1 MLAWR
6 DNVGKR
12 FFRAETRKA
21 RRKRKIASRERK
33 TVTHSLWTT
42 SHLCAIC
49 EKMKEAD
56 TSILLAFGL
65 RLRAVRAATQI
76 SQEALAELAEL
87 DRTYISL
94 LERGRRNPSL
104 VCVASLAQALNVT
117 VSELCDFAGDA
128 DK

>member
-1 MLAWR
+1 
-6 DNVGKR
+6 
-12 FFRAETRKA
+12 
-21 RRKRKIASRERK
+21 
-33 TVTHSLWTT
+33 
-42 SHLCAIC
+42 
-49 EKMKEAD
+49 MKEAD